1 MNTALLTGSS
11 LAMSAISMAFQ
22 VWLAGRIGSAGI
34 GLYQLVLSVAFLCTT
49 FAVSGIRFAATRLVS
64 EELGH
69 ERSWSVAAAM
79 RRCFAYSLFFG
90 LSAMAVLFS
99 FAEPIGFLW
108 IGDARTVKSLKL
120 IAFSMPFLSLS
131 SVMSGYFTACGRVWK
146 PTVVHLGEQLITI
159 GFVAYFLSHSPAGDI
174 EKNCAAVMLGNVCGD
189 VISFVCMLL
198 FYLTDRH
205 SVRDYSAQKLKLTSR
220 MLKVALPLAV
230 SAYARSALSTLEH
243 LLVPRGLKA
252 AGFSADRA
260 LSGYGVIQGMVLPI
274 VSFPACILM
283 ALAELIIPELTEAQ
297 VRGNDGDISKTV
309 SSLIKKGLGYSSAVA
324 LVLFVFADKLGVR
337 IYSSPEAGD
346 YLRLLA
352 PLIPIMYTDMV
363 ADGCLKGLG
372 QQLWCMGINL
382 LDALLG
388 VLLVWQVLPVFA
400 LKGYICIIYFN
411 ECLNFALSIMRLRK
425 VTKIRLFS
433 FLFYPEASCRPCAAA
448 ARYAYKATWLAA

>member
-1 MNTALLTGSS
+1 MVNTKRLIMNTALLTGSS

-90 LSAMAVLFS
+90 LSSLVVLWT

-146 PTVVHLGEQLITI
+146 PTAVHLGEQLITI
-159 GFVAYFLSHSPAGDI
+159 GFVAFFLTHSPAGDI

-205 SVRDYSAQKLKLTSR
+205 SVRDCSAQKLQLTSR

-274 VSFPACILM
+274 LSFPACILM

-297 VRGNDGDISKTV
+297 VRGNNNDISKTV

-324 LVLFVFADKLGVR
+324 LVLFIFADKLGVR

-388 VLLVWQVLPVFA
+388 VMLVWQVLPVFA

-411 ECLNFALSIMRLRK
+411 ECLNFALSIMRLGK

-433 FLFYPEASCRPCAAA
+433 
-448 ARYAYKATWLAA
+448 

>member
-1 MNTALLTGSS
+1 MVNRKRLIMNTALLTGSS

-90 LSAMAVLFS
+90 LSSLVVLWT

-146 PTVVHLGEQLITI
+146 PTAVHLGEQLITI
-159 GFVAYFLSHSPAGDI
+159 GFVAYFLAHSPAGDI

-205 SVRDYSAQKLKLTSR
+205 SVRDCSAQKLKLTSR

-274 VSFPACILM
+274 LSFPACILM

-297 VRGNDGDISKTV
+297 VRGNNKDISKTV

-324 LVLFVFADKLGVR
+324 LVLFIFADKLGVR

-433 FLFYPEASCRPCAAA
+433 
-448 ARYAYKATWLAA
+448 

>member
-1 MNTALLTGSS
+1 MVNRKRLIMNTALLTGSS

-99 FAEPIGFLW
+99 FAEPVGFLW

-159 GFVAYFLSHSPAGDI
+159 GFVAYFLAHSPAGDI

-274 VSFPACILM
+274 LSFPACILM

-309 SSLIKKGLGYSSAVA
+309 SLLIKKGLGYSSAVA
-324 LVLFVFADKLGVR
+324 LVLFIFADKLGVR

-433 FLFYPEASCRPCAAA
+433 
-448 ARYAYKATWLAA
+448 

>member
-1 MNTALLTGSS
+1 MVNRKRLIMNTALLTGSS

-22 VWLAGRIGSAGI
+22 VWLAARIGSAGI
-34 GLYQLVLSVAFLCTT
+34 GLYQLALSVAFLCTT

-90 LSAMAVLFS
+90 LSALTVLWS

-108 IGDARTVKSLKL
+108 IGDARTVRSLKL
-120 IAFSMPFLSLS
+120 IAFSMPFMSLS

-159 GFVAYFLSHSPAGDI
+159 GFVAFFLTHSPAGDI

-189 VISFVCMLL
+189 AISFVCMLL

-252 AGFSADRA
+252 AGFSANRA

-274 VSFPACILM
+274 LSFPACILM

-297 VRGNDGDISKTV
+297 VRGNEGDISKTV

-324 LVLFVFADKLGVR
+324 LVLFIFADKLGVR

-411 ECLNFALSIMRLRK
+411 ECLNFALSIMRLGK

-433 FLFYPEASCRPCAAA
+433 
-448 ARYAYKATWLAA
+448 

>member
-1 MNTALLTGSS
+1 MVNRKRLIMNTALLTGSS

-22 VWLAGRIGSAGI
+22 VWLAARIGSAGI

-90 LSAMAVLFS
+90 LSALTVLWS

-108 IGDARTVKSLKL
+108 IGDARTVRSLKL

-159 GFVAYFLSHSPAGDI
+159 GFVAFFLTHSPAGDI

-189 VISFVCMLL
+189 AISFVCMLL

-274 VSFPACILM
+274 LSFPACILM

-297 VRGNDGDISKTV
+297 VRGNEGDISKTV

-324 LVLFVFADKLGVR
+324 LVLFIFADKLGVR

-411 ECLNFALSIMRLRK
+411 ECLNFALSIKRLGK
-425 VTKIRLFS
+425 VTKIRFFS
-433 FLFYPEASCRPCAAA
+433 
-448 ARYAYKATWLAA
+448 

>member
-1 MNTALLTGSS
+1 MVNRKRLIMNTALLTGSS

-99 FAEPIGFLW
+99 FAEPVGFLW

-159 GFVAYFLSHSPAGDI
+159 GFVAYFLAHSPAGDI

-309 SSLIKKGLGYSSAVA
+309 SLLIKKGLGYSSAVA
-324 LVLFVFADKLGVR
+324 LVLFVFADELGVR

-433 FLFYPEASCRPCAAA
+433 
-448 ARYAYKATWLAA
+448 

>member
-1 MNTALLTGSS
+1 MVNRKRLIMNTALLTGSS

-108 IGDARTVKSLKL
+108 IGDARTVKSIKL

-159 GFVAYFLSHSPAGDI
+159 GFVAYFLAHSPAGDI

-205 SVRDYSAQKLKLTSR
+205 SVKDYSAQKLKLTSR

-388 VLLVWQVLPVFA
+388 VLLVWQVVPVFA

-433 FLFYPEASCRPCAAA
+433 
-448 ARYAYKATWLAA
+448 

>member
-1 MNTALLTGSS
+1 MVNRKRLIMNTALLTGSS

-22 VWLAGRIGSAGI
+22 VWLAARIGSAGI

-90 LSAMAVLFS
+90 LSALTVLWS

-108 IGDARTVKSLKL
+108 IGDARTVRSLKL
-120 IAFSMPFLSLS
+120 IAFSMPFMSLS

-146 PTVVHLGEQLITI
+146 PTLVHLGEQLITI
-159 GFVAYFLSHSPAGDI
+159 GFVAFFLTHSPAGDI

-189 VISFVCMLL
+189 AISFVCMLL

-274 VSFPACILM
+274 LSFPACILM

-297 VRGNDGDISKTV
+297 VRGNEGDISKTV

-324 LVLFVFADKLGVR
+324 LVLFIFADKLGVR

-411 ECLNFALSIMRLRK
+411 ECLNFALSIMRLGK

-433 FLFYPEASCRPCAAA
+433 
-448 ARYAYKATWLAA
+448 

>member
-11 LAMSAISMAFQ
+11 LAMNAISMAFQ

-49 FAVSGIRFAATRLVS
+49 FAVSGLRFPATRLVS
-64 EELGH
+64 EDLGH

-159 GFVAYFLSHSPAGDI
+159 GFVAYFLAHSPAGDI

-189 VISFVCMLL
+189 VISFVCMLV

-309 SSLIKKGLGYSSAVA
+309 SLLIKKGLGYSSAVA

-433 FLFYPEASCRPCAAA
+433 
-448 ARYAYKATWLAA
+448 

>member
-1 MNTALLTGSS
+1 MANRKRLIMNTALLTGSS

-99 FAEPIGFLW
+99 FAEPVGFLW

-159 GFVAYFLSHSPAGDI
+159 GFVAYFLAHSPAGDI

-433 FLFYPEASCRPCAAA
+433 
-448 ARYAYKATWLAA
+448 

>member
-1 MNTALLTGSS
+1 MVNRKRLIMNTALLTGSS

-22 VWLAGRIGSAGI
+22 VWLAARIGSAGI

-90 LSAMAVLFS
+90 LSALTVLWS

-108 IGDARTVKSLKL
+108 IGDARTVRSLKL
-120 IAFSMPFLSLS
+120 VAFSMPFMSLS

-159 GFVAYFLSHSPAGDI
+159 GFVAFFLTHSPAGDI

-189 VISFVCMLL
+189 AISFVCMLL

-274 VSFPACILM
+274 LSFPACILM

-297 VRGNDGDISKTV
+297 VRGNEGDISKTV

-324 LVLFVFADKLGVR
+324 LVLFIFADKLGVR

-411 ECLNFALSIMRLRK
+411 ECLNFALSIMRLGK

-433 FLFYPEASCRPCAAA
+433 
-448 ARYAYKATWLAA
+448 

>member
-1 MNTALLTGSS
+1 MVNRKRLIMNTALLTGSS

-99 FAEPIGFLW
+99 FAEPVGFLW

-159 GFVAYFLSHSPAGDI
+159 GFVAYFLAHSPAGDI

-425 VTKIRLFS
+425 VTNIRLLS
-433 FLFYPEASCRPCAAA
+433 
-448 ARYAYKATWLAA
+448 

>member
-99 FAEPIGFLW
+99 FAEPVGFLW

-159 GFVAYFLSHSPAGDI
+159 GFVAYFLAHSPAGDI

-274 VSFPACILM
+274 LSFPACILM

-309 SSLIKKGLGYSSAVA
+309 SLLIKKGLGYSSAVA

-433 FLFYPEASCRPCAAA
+433 
-448 ARYAYKATWLAA
+448 

>member
-1 MNTALLTGSS
+1 MVNRKRLIMNTALLTGSS

-22 VWLAGRIGSAGI
+22 VWLAARIGSAGI

-90 LSAMAVLFS
+90 LSALTVLWS

-108 IGDARTVKSLKL
+108 IGDARTVRSLKL
-120 IAFSMPFLSLS
+120 IAFSMPFMSLS

-159 GFVAYFLSHSPAGDI
+159 GFVAFFLTHSPAGDI

-189 VISFVCMLL
+189 AISFVCMLL

-274 VSFPACILM
+274 LSFPACILM

-297 VRGNDGDISKTV
+297 VRGNEGDISKTV

-324 LVLFVFADKLGVR
+324 LVLFIFADKLGVR

-411 ECLNFALSIMRLRK
+411 ECLNFALSIKRLGE

-433 FLFYPEASCRPCAAA
+433 
-448 ARYAYKATWLAA
+448 

>member
-1 MNTALLTGSS
+1 MVNRKRLIMNTALLTGSS

-22 VWLAGRIGSAGI
+22 VWLAARIGSAGI

-79 RRCFAYSLFFG
+79 HRCFAYSLFFG
-90 LSAMAVLFS
+90 LSALTVLWS

-108 IGDARTVKSLKL
+108 IGDARTVRSLKL
-120 IAFSMPFLSLS
+120 IAFSMPFMSLS

-159 GFVAYFLSHSPAGDI
+159 GFVAFFLTHSPAGDI
-174 EKNCAAVMLGNVCGD
+174 EKNCVAVMLGNVCGD
-189 VISFVCMLL
+189 AISFVCMLL

-274 VSFPACILM
+274 LSFPACILM

-297 VRGNDGDISKTV
+297 VRGNEGDISKTV

-324 LVLFVFADKLGVR
+324 LVLFIFADKLGVR

-411 ECLNFALSIMRLRK
+411 ECLNFALSIMRLGK

-433 FLFYPEASCRPCAAA
+433 
-448 ARYAYKATWLAA
+448 

>member
-1 MNTALLTGSS
+1 MVNRKRLIMNTALLTGSS

-159 GFVAYFLSHSPAGDI
+159 GFVAYFLAHSPAGDI

-205 SVRDYSAQKLKLTSR
+205 SVKDYSAQKLKLTSR

-309 SSLIKKGLGYSSAVA
+309 SLLIKKGLGYSSAVA

-433 FLFYPEASCRPCAAA
+433 
-448 ARYAYKATWLAA
+448 

>member
-1 MNTALLTGSS
+1 MVNRKRLIMNTALLTGSS

-22 VWLAGRIGSAGI
+22 VWLAARIGSAGI

-90 LSAMAVLFS
+90 LSALTVLWS

-108 IGDARTVKSLKL
+108 IGDARTVRSLKL
-120 IAFSMPFLSLS
+120 IAFSMPFMSLS

-159 GFVAYFLSHSPAGDI
+159 GFVAFFLTHSPAGDI

-189 VISFVCMLL
+189 AISFVCMLL

-274 VSFPACILM
+274 LSFPACILM

-297 VRGNDGDISKTV
+297 VRGNEGDISKTV

-324 LVLFVFADKLGVR
+324 LVLFIFADKLGVR

-411 ECLNFALSIMRLRK
+411 ECLNFALSIMRLGK

-433 FLFYPEASCRPCAAA
+433 
-448 ARYAYKATWLAA
+448 

>member
-1 MNTALLTGSS
+1 MVNRKRLIMNTALLTGSS

-22 VWLAGRIGSAGI
+22 VWLAARIGSAGI

-79 RRCFAYSLFFG
+79 HRCFAYSLFFG
-90 LSAMAVLFS
+90 LSALTVLWS

-108 IGDARTVKSLKL
+108 IGDARTVRSLKL
-120 IAFSMPFLSLS
+120 IAFSMPFMSLS

-159 GFVAYFLSHSPAGDI
+159 GFVAFFLTHSPAGDI

-189 VISFVCMLL
+189 AISFVCMLL

-252 AGFSADRA
+252 AGFSANRA

-274 VSFPACILM
+274 LSFPACILM

-297 VRGNDGDISKTV
+297 VRGNEGDISKTV

-324 LVLFVFADKLGVR
+324 LVLFIFADKLGVR

-411 ECLNFALSIMRLRK
+411 ECLNFALSIMRLGK

-433 FLFYPEASCRPCAAA
+433 
-448 ARYAYKATWLAA
+448 

>member
-1 MNTALLTGSS
+1 MVNRKRLIMNTALLTGSS

-99 FAEPIGFLW
+99 FAEPVGFLW

-159 GFVAYFLSHSPAGDI
+159 GFVAYFLAHSPAGDI

-352 PLIPIMYTDMV
+352 PLIPILYTDMV

-425 VTKIRLFS
+425 VTKIRLLS
-433 FLFYPEASCRPCAAA
+433 
-448 ARYAYKATWLAA
+448 

>member
-1 MNTALLTGSS
+1 MVNRKRLIMNTALLTGSS

-22 VWLAGRIGSAGI
+22 VWLAARIGSAGI

-90 LSAMAVLFS
+90 LSALTVLWS

-108 IGDARTVKSLKL
+108 IGDARTVRSLKL
-120 IAFSMPFLSLS
+120 IAFSMPFMSLS

-159 GFVAYFLSHSPAGDI
+159 GFVAFFLTHSPAGDI

-189 VISFVCMLL
+189 AISFVCMLL

-252 AGFSADRA
+252 AGFSANRA

-274 VSFPACILM
+274 LSFPACILM

-297 VRGNDGDISKTV
+297 VRGNEGDISKTV

-324 LVLFVFADKLGVR
+324 LVLFIFADKLGVR

-411 ECLNFALSIMRLRK
+411 ECLNFALSIMRLGK

-433 FLFYPEASCRPCAAA
+433 
-448 ARYAYKATWLAA
+448 

>member
-1 MNTALLTGSS
+1 MKIFLCISLCMVNRKRLIMNTALLTGSS

-159 GFVAYFLSHSPAGDI
+159 GFVAYFLAHSPAGDI

-309 SSLIKKGLGYSSAVA
+309 SLLIKKGLGYSSAVA

-433 FLFYPEASCRPCAAA
+433 
-448 ARYAYKATWLAA
+448 

>member
-1 MNTALLTGSS
+1 MVNRKRLIMNTALLTGSS

-22 VWLAGRIGSAGI
+22 VWLAARIGSAGI

-90 LSAMAVLFS
+90 LSALTVLWS

-108 IGDARTVKSLKL
+108 IGDARTVRSLKL
-120 IAFSMPFLSLS
+120 IAFSMPFMSLS

-159 GFVAYFLSHSPAGDI
+159 GFVAFFLTHSPAGDI

-189 VISFVCMLL
+189 AISFVCMLL

-274 VSFPACILM
+274 LSFPACILM

-297 VRGNDGDISKTV
+297 VRGNEGDISKTV

-324 LVLFVFADKLGVR
+324 LVLFIFADKLGVR

-372 QQLWCMGINL
+372 QQLWCMWINL

-411 ECLNFALSIMRLRK
+411 ECLNFALSIKRLGK

-433 FLFYPEASCRPCAAA
+433 
-448 ARYAYKATWLAA
+448 

>member
-1 MNTALLTGSS
+1 MVNRKRLIMNTALLTGSS

-22 VWLAGRIGSAGI
+22 VWLAARIGSAGI

-90 LSAMAVLFS
+90 LCAMAVLFS

-159 GFVAYFLSHSPAGDI
+159 GFVAYFLTHSPAGDI

-274 VSFPACILM
+274 LSFPACILM

-297 VRGNDGDISKTV
+297 VRGNEGDISKTV

-324 LVLFVFADKLGVR
+324 LVLFIFADKLGVR

-411 ECLNFALSIMRLRK
+411 ECLNFALSIMRLGK

-433 FLFYPEASCRPCAAA
+433 
-448 ARYAYKATWLAA
+448 

>member
-1 MNTALLTGSS
+1 MVNRKRLIMNTALLTGSS

-69 ERSWSVAAAM
+69 ERSWSVSAAM

-99 FAEPIGFLW
+99 FAEPVGFLW

-146 PTVVHLGEQLITI
+146 TTVVHLGEQLITI
-159 GFVAYFLSHSPAGDI
+159 GFVAYFLAHSPAGDI

-425 VTKIRLFS
+425 VTNIRLFS
-433 FLFYPEASCRPCAAA
+433 
-448 ARYAYKATWLAA
+448 

>member
-1 MNTALLTGSS
+1 MVNRKRLIMNTALLTGSS

-22 VWLAGRIGSAGI
+22 VWLAARIGSAGI

-79 RRCFAYSLFFG
+79 HRCFAYSLFFG
-90 LSAMAVLFS
+90 LSALTVLWS

-108 IGDARTVKSLKL
+108 IGDARTVRSLKL
-120 IAFSMPFLSLS
+120 IAFSMPFMSLS

-159 GFVAYFLSHSPAGDI
+159 GFVAFFLTHSPAGDI

-189 VISFVCMLL
+189 AISFVCMLL

-274 VSFPACILM
+274 LSFPACILM

-297 VRGNDGDISKTV
+297 VRGNEGDISKTV

-324 LVLFVFADKLGVR
+324 LVLFIFADKLGVR

-411 ECLNFALSIMRLRK
+411 ECLNFALSIMRLGK

-433 FLFYPEASCRPCAAA
+433 
-448 ARYAYKATWLAA
+448 

>member
-1 MNTALLTGSS
+1 MVNRKRLIMNTALLTGSS

-159 GFVAYFLSHSPAGDI
+159 GFVAFFLTHSPAGDI

-189 VISFVCMLL
+189 AISFVCMLL

-274 VSFPACILM
+274 LSFPACILM

-297 VRGNDGDISKTV
+297 VRGNEGDISKTV

-324 LVLFVFADKLGVR
+324 LVLFIFADKLGVR

-411 ECLNFALSIMRLRK
+411 ECLNFALSIMRLGK

-433 FLFYPEASCRPCAAA
+433 
-448 ARYAYKATWLAA
+448 

>member
-1 MNTALLTGSS
+1 MVNRKRLIMNTALLTGSS

-159 GFVAYFLSHSPAGDI
+159 GFVAYFLAHSPAGDI

-274 VSFPACILM
+274 LSFPACILM

-297 VRGNDGDISKTV
+297 VRGNEGDISKTV

-324 LVLFVFADKLGVR
+324 LVLFIFADKLGVR

-433 FLFYPEASCRPCAAA
+433 
-448 ARYAYKATWLAA
+448 

>member
-1 MNTALLTGSS
+1 MVNRKRLIMNTALLTGSS

-159 GFVAYFLSHSPAGDI
+159 GFVAYFLTHSPAGDI

-309 SSLIKKGLGYSSAVA
+309 SLLIKKGLGYSSAVA

-425 VTKIRLFS
+425 VTKVRLFS
-433 FLFYPEASCRPCAAA
+433 
-448 ARYAYKATWLAA
+448 

>member
-1 MNTALLTGSS
+1 MQIFLCISLCMVNRKRLIMNTALLTGSS

-79 RRCFAYSLFFG
+79 RRCFTYSLFFG

-159 GFVAYFLSHSPAGDI
+159 GFVAYFLAHSPAGDI

-309 SSLIKKGLGYSSAVA
+309 SLLIKKGLGYSSAVA

-433 FLFYPEASCRPCAAA
+433 
-448 ARYAYKATWLAA
+448 

>member
-1 MNTALLTGSS
+1 MVNRKRLIMNTALLTGSS

-22 VWLAGRIGSAGI
+22 VWLAARIGSAGI

-90 LSAMAVLFS
+90 LSALTVLWS

-108 IGDARTVKSLKL
+108 IGDARTVRSLKL
-120 IAFSMPFLSLS
+120 IAFSMPFMSLS

-159 GFVAYFLSHSPAGDI
+159 GFVAFFLTHSPAGDI

-189 VISFVCMLL
+189 AISFVCMLL

-205 SVRDYSAQKLKLTSR
+205 SVRDYSPQKLKLTSR

-252 AGFSADRA
+252 AGFSANRA

-274 VSFPACILM
+274 LSFPACILM

-297 VRGNDGDISKTV
+297 VRGNEGDISKTV

-324 LVLFVFADKLGVR
+324 LVLFIFADKLGVR

-411 ECLNFALSIMRLRK
+411 ECLNFALSIMRLGK

-433 FLFYPEASCRPCAAA
+433 
-448 ARYAYKATWLAA
+448 

>member
-1 MNTALLTGSS
+1 MVNRKRLIMNTALLTGSS

-49 FAVSGIRFAATRLVS
+49 FAVSGIRFATTRLVS

-99 FAEPIGFLW
+99 FAEPVGFLW

-159 GFVAYFLSHSPAGDI
+159 GFVAYFLAHSPAGDI

-433 FLFYPEASCRPCAAA
+433 
-448 ARYAYKATWLAA
+448 

>member
-11 LAMSAISMAFQ
+11 LVMSLISMSFQ

-34 GLYQLVLSVAFLCTT
+34 GLYQLVVSVSFLCTT
-49 FAVSGIRFAATRLVS
+49 FAISGVRFAATRLVS

-69 ERSWSVAAAM
+69 ERAHGISAAM
-79 RRCFAYSLFFG
+79 RRCFAYSLIFGTAAFFLLRSG
-90 LSAMAVLFS
+90 
-99 FAEPIGFLW
+99 AETIGFLW
-108 IGDARTVKSLKL
+108 IGDARTVRSLR
-120 IAFSMPFLSLS
+120 IMAYAMPMVSLCS
-131 SVMSGYFTACGRVWK
+131 AISGYFTACGRVWK
-146 PTVVHLGEQLITI
+146 PTLVHLFEQIITI
-159 GFVAYFLSHSPAGDI
+159 ALVAFFLAHSPAGDI
-174 EKNCAAVMLGNVCGD
+174 EKNCSAVMLGTVCGD
-189 VISFVCMLL
+189 AISLVMMLL
-198 FYLTDRH
+198 FYFTDRGR
-205 SVRDYSAQKLKLTSR
+205 SKGGEGTELRLTSR
-220 MLKVALPLAV
+220 MLHIALPLAL

-274 VSFPACILM
+274 LSFPACILM

-324 LVLFVFADKLGVR
+324 LVLFIFADKLGVR

-433 FLFYPEASCRPCAAA
+433 
-448 ARYAYKATWLAA
+448 